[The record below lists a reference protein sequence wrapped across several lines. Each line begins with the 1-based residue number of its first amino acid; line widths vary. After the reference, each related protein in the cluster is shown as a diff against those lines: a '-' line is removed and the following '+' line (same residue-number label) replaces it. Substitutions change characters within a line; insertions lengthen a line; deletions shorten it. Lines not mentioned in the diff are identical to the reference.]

1 MTVVAWMISHWAG
14 AGGLHLVQPFVAA
27 PGGRMQLSR
36 VRLVASSVD
45 AAHALLPK
53 RAGLRRSPNHHDFPG
68 ALKTYVVRRA
78 A

>member
-1 MTVVAWMISHWAG
+1 MIPVAWMISKCEG
-14 AGGLHLVQPFVAA
+14 MGGLHVVQPFVAE

-45 AAHALLPK
+45 AAHALLPR
-53 RAGLRRSPNHHDFPG
+53 RAGLKRSPNHHAHPD